1 MAPDVRSSPGSSS
14 NGNLDPWGGAGVL
27 DSLSKSLVAIVI
39 DKGAHHLDLR
49 SANPGDPLSVIKA
62 RDQEKRIIHAWIQ
75 EYHQEVGGIIR
86 AYHEKNADFNFF
98 FFWGGGGSPKM
109 STNKM

>member
-27 DSLSKSLVAIVI
+27 ESLSKSLVAIVI

-62 RDQEKRIIHAWIQ
+62 RDQEKRIIHSWIQ
-75 EYHQEVGGIIR
+75 EYHQEVGGWVGGIIR
-86 AYHEKNADFNFF
+86 AYHEENADFFF
-98 FFWGGGGSPKM
+98 GGGAPKM
-109 STNKM
+109 ITNKM